1 METTDDEEAL
11 GGDEV
16 AKEKDNNALATPS
29 EKFDKAE
36 DAVEECPTKRRK
48 LQRIELAAVLQ
59 RLGLDRKLE
68 EKATADSAGVG
79 PVPSWHQSE

>member
-48 LQRIELAAVLQ
+48 LQRVITL
-59 RLGLDRKLE
+59 KLIDHRA
-68 EKATADSAGVG
+68 KL
-79 PVPSWHQSE
+79 